1 MVGQIPHIMD
11 ILLFTPSNRSYVV
24 MPSLGLGYLASQ
36 ARKAGHRVVI
46 LDCVKE
52 GLDSAGFARA
62 VRDFSPRVVG
72 MQMYS
77 YDVNPARE
85 YARLVKEAVP
95 GCTVIAGG
103 AHPSGDPEEI
113 LRYLP
118 GLDFAFKGEAEIGF
132 PLFLERI
139 EKGGEGGFAEVPGL
153 IWRDGDA
160 VRVNPTRYV
169 TDLDALEFPAWDLI
183 RPETYPEA
191 GHGAFAKNF
200 PTAPLIITRGCPF
213 QCTFCA
219 GGAISGKRVRS
230 RSIGNVIAEMEYLHA
245 RHGVKEFLIEDENL
259 TLQEKLTYEFCE
271 KLMASPIR
279 GVSWSCPSGVRIDT
293 LNPELLKTM
302 ERAGCYSL
310 AVGVEFGTQKMLD
323 LTKKRLTIEMIENKI
338 DLLAQ
343 TNIKTTGFFLLGV
356 PGEEMDDMKATV
368 DFALRLKIGRAQFNN
383 FMPLPGSELYE
394 SLKRRG
400 LLGDISWD
408 RFFVHDVAWEGSSF
422 SRKTLKNLQR
432 KAYLRFYLR
441 PRIIANLMREVRG
454 IRHLRYL
461 LRRFFDSLH

>member
-1 MVGQIPHIMD
+1 MD
-11 ILLFTPSNRSYVV
+11 ILLFTPNNRSYVV

-36 ARKAGHRVVI
+36 ARKAGHRVTI

-52 GLDSAGFARA
+52 GMDLAGFRGA
-62 VRDFSPRVVG
+62 VADLSPRVVG

-85 YARLVKEAVP
+85 YARIIKEAAP

-103 AHPSGDPEEI
+103 AHPSGDAAEI

-118 GLDFAFKGEAEIGF
+118 GLDFAFRGEAEIGF
-132 PLFLERI
+132 PIFLERL
-139 EKGGEGGFAEVPGL
+139 ESGGGFADVPGL
-153 IWRDGDA
+153 IWREGDA
-160 VRVNPTRYV
+160 VRVNPPRYV
-169 TDLDALEFPAWDLI
+169 TDLDALDFPAWDLI
-183 RPETYPEA
+183 RPESYPEA

-230 RSIGNVIAEMEYLHA
+230 RSVGNVIAEMEYLHT
-245 RHGVKEFLIEDENL
+245 RHGVREFLIEDENL
-259 TLQEKLTYEFCE
+259 TLQRALTYEFCE
-271 KLMASPIR
+271 RLMASAVR

-293 LNPELLKTM
+293 LNLDLLKTM

-323 LTKKRLTIEMIENKI
+323 LTKKRLTLEMIEEKV
-338 DLLAQ
+338 DLLSR

-356 PGEEMDDMKATV
+356 PGEDLGDMNATI
-368 DFALRLKIGRAQFNN
+368 DFALRLGIGRAQFNN
-383 FMPLPGSELYE
+383 FMPLPGSELYDALR
-394 SLKRRG
+394 SRG
-400 LLGDISWD
+400 ILGELSWD
-408 RFFVHDVAWEGSSF
+408 RFFVHDVAWEGSGF
-422 SRKTLKNLQR
+422 SRATLKNLQR

-441 PRIIANLMREVRG
+441 PRIILGLMREVRG
-454 IRHLRYL
+454 ARHLRYL